1 MTGDESPEL
10 AGLREEIDEVER
22 TTVRTVDLG
31 ARGMIIAVA
40 VFVLIIGEI
49 LPWMGGANGLDVLL
63 GRHDATGK
71 AGMVPR
77 LFAVTSMAFGI
88 LASMLALMTRRWWLT
103 WVCALGGWLATVTGI
118 LAIWSRQSSGGA
130 GPGIGLV
137 ISVIAT
143 VVIAALWFRTAW
155 SRS

>member
-1 MTGDESPEL
+1 
-10 AGLREEIDEVER
+10 
-22 TTVRTVDLG
+22 
-31 ARGMIIAVA
+31 
-40 VFVLIIGEI
+40 
-49 LPWMGGANGLDVLL
+49 
-63 GRHDATGK
+63 
-71 AGMVPR
+71 
-77 LFAVTSMAFGI
+77 LFAVTSIAFGI

>member
-1 MTGDESPEL
+1 MTGGEPPEL

-31 ARGMIIAVA
+31 VRGLVIAVA
-40 VFVLIIGEI
+40 VFVLMIGEI
-49 LPWMGGANGLDVLL
+49 LPWMDGANGLDVLL
-63 GRHDATGK
+63 GQHDATGK
-71 AGMVPR
+71 ASTVPR
-77 LFAVTSMAFGI
+77 VFAITSIAFGI
-88 LASMLALMTRRWWLT
+88 LASMLALMTRRWRLT

-118 LAIWSRQSSGGA
+118 LAIWSRQSGGGS
-130 GPGIGLV
+130 GPGPGLV
-137 ISVIAT
+137 IAVIAT